1 MSNKFTRYILFAMAP
16 NVIGNTLATS
26 VVAKWEGE
34 LAPEHEMQAGD
45 SVPSDQVP
53 GDPVRA

>member
-34 LAPEHEMQAGD
+34 LAPEHEMQA
-45 SVPSDQVP
+45 
-53 GDPVRA
+53 RR